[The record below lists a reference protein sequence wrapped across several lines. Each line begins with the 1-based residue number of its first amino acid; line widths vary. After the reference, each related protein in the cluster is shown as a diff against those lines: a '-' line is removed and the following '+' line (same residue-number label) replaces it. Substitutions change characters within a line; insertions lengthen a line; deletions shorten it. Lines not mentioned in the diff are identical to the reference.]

1 MRRSPVAA
9 GIAPGG
15 APRSAAGRAAAGTV
29 RAVTDDALDPLDAE
43 IVRELQEDGRRPFR
57 EIGRNLGVPEAT
69 VRARAK
75 RLQDSG
81 LLRILAFADP
91 TKMGNAKLSLLFLD
105 VDADAHERVADT
117 ITRWS
122 QVSYL
127 STTLGT
133 ADLCVQV
140 MCRDDEELWS
150 LTQRV
155 RTLPGVTRLETLAE
169 VRVHKMRFTLPE
181 RAG

>member
-1 MRRSPVAA
+1 M
-9 GIAPGG
+9 
-15 APRSAAGRAAAGTV
+15 
-29 RAVTDDALDPLDAE
+29 TDDALDQLDTE

-75 RLQDSG
+75 RLQQTG
-81 LLRILAFADP
+81 LLKILAFADP

-117 ITRWS
+117 ITRWP

-127 STTLGT
+127 STTMGT

-140 MCRDDEELWS
+140 MCRDDEELWEM
-150 LTQRV
+150 TQRL
-155 RTLPGVTRLETLAE
+155 RTLPGITRLETLPE
-169 VRVHKMRFTLPE
+169 VRVHKLRFTLPE
-181 RAG
+181 RGD